1 MINALVEYLKNK
13 KILILGFGIEGYS
26 TYLFIRKYL
35 KKQKIYISDVK
46 PETIKK
52 YKDVLQD
59 TNIEI
64 LDKEKYLKELENYD
78 IIMKS
83 PGISFANIDT
93 TKFINK
99 IKSQLELF
107 LEFINVFTIGITGTK
122 GKSTT
127 SSLIYEIL
135 KEQCEDVHLLGNIG
149 IPLFDEIDK
158 LNEKSIVVLELSS
171 HQLEFAEVSPNVAI
185 LLNVFEEHLD
195 HYKSYDHYINS
206 KLNIC
211 RYQKENDYFLYNI
224 DNEILKKNIKKMKSI
239 KSKVYEI
246 SYLANNKQNDNSEL
260 IVRSENNIVSYNN
273 KEVLYTDI
281 EDRKLL
287 GNHNLNNIMFAI
299 TVAKIMN
306 LNLKKAQQV
315 IYNFEPLPHRME
327 YVGEFEGVKYY
338 NDSIATVP
346 ESTINAIETLK
357 DVNTLIVGG
366 KDRSVDFASF
376 IQYLNN
382 SNIKNLIC
390 LPDTGWTIGNG
401 IINKNICVEI
411 VDNMEEAVRFAK
423 TNTEKGHICLLSPA
437 ASSYGFFKNFKER
450 GNLFKEL
457 VKKEIL

>member
-64 LDKEKYLKELENYD
+64 LDKEKYLKELEDYD

-171 HQLEFAEVSPNVAI
+171 HQLEFAEVSPNIAI
-185 LLNVFEEHLD
+185 LLNIFEEHLD
-195 HYKSYDHYINS
+195 HYK
-206 KLNIC
+206 
-211 RYQKENDYFLYNI
+211 
-224 DNEILKKNIKKMKSI
+224 
-239 KSKVYEI
+239 
-246 SYLANNKQNDNSEL
+246 
-260 IVRSENNIVSYNN
+260 
-273 KEVLYTDI
+273 
-281 EDRKLL
+281 
-287 GNHNLNNIMFAI
+287 
-299 TVAKIMN
+299 
-306 LNLKKAQQV
+306 
-315 IYNFEPLPHRME
+315 
-327 YVGEFEGVKYY
+327 
-338 NDSIATVP
+338 
-346 ESTINAIETLK
+346 
-357 DVNTLIVGG
+357 
-366 KDRSVDFASF
+366 
-376 IQYLNN
+376 
-382 SNIKNLIC
+382 
-390 LPDTGWTIGNG
+390 
-401 IINKNICVEI
+401 
-411 VDNMEEAVRFAK
+411 
-423 TNTEKGHICLLSPA
+423 
-437 ASSYGFFKNFKER
+437 
-450 GNLFKEL
+450 
-457 VKKEIL
+457 